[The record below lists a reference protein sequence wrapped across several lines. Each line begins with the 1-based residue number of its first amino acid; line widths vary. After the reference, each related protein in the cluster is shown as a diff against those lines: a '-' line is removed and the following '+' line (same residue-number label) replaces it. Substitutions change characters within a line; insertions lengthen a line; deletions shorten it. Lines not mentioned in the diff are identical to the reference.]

1 MTNAQQT
8 DTIIYRLELY
18 NRYERIRPES
28 RKERFA
34 GNGWYV
40 AQVVN
45 GCRGRQWDFKGD
57 EKAARDFLSK
67 MNAG

>member
-1 MTNAQQT
+1 MTTQKT
-8 DTIIYRLELY
+8 TYRLELY
-18 NRYERIRPES
+18 NRYKRINSTS

-40 AQVVN
+40 AQMID

-57 EKAARDFLSK
+57 EKAARDFLAQ
-67 MNAG
+67 MNAAV